1 MQKTNQ
7 EKTVQLFN
15 DVRVTHYPVEQTHIQ
30 ILFEFKNGA
39 GNFNGNVFEYKF
51 KDPRDALKY
60 FITRFENYHPIIG
73 EMIYN
78 YIESNISVIQYTP
91 LELYYIEIM
100 KFKIPFATS
109 FFIDNPIIKNII
121 SFDKGIKEELNQE
134 ELLELNK
141 EFEEVYFKY
150 KKEMNTITRMAHLWA
165 VANTWS
171 YYNAYRDVFFSR
183 DENKSKESKYIDT
196 KIIYNKDIEEI
207 QPFIYDDGLWKIFNK
222 KGDWVIAFDAG
233 NGWYKQMTKENSYK
247 VIV

>member
-7 EKTVQLFN
+7 EKTVRLFN
-15 DVRVTHYPVEQTHIQ
+15 DVRVTHYPVKQTHIQ
-30 ILFEFKNGA
+30 IMFEFKNGA

-73 EMIYN
+73 KMIYN
-78 YIESNISVIQYTP
+78 YIESNIPFIQYTP

-150 KKEMNTITRMAHLWA
+150 KKEMNTITRMAHLW
-165 VANTWS
+165 VVSNTWY
-171 YYNAYRDVFFSR
+171 YYNLYYNIFFSH
-183 DENKSKESKYIDT
+183 DVNSLKESKHIDAET
-196 KIIYNKDIEEI
+196 INNEDIEEI
-207 QPFIYDDGLWKIFNK
+207 QPFIYDDGLWKIINK

-247 VIV
+247 LII

>member
-15 DVRVTHYPVEQTHIQ
+15 DVRVTHYPVKQTHIQ
-30 ILFEFKNGA
+30 IMFEFKNGA

-73 EMIYN
+73 EMIYD
-78 YIESNISVIQYTP
+78 YIESNIPFIQYTP

-165 VANTWS
+165 VSNTWY
-171 YYNAYRDVFFSR
+171 YYNLYYNIFFSR
-183 DENKSKESKYIDT
+183 DVNSSKESKHIDAET
-196 KIIYNKDIEEI
+196 INNEDIEEI

-222 KGDWVIAFDAG
+222 RGDWVIAFDAG

-247 VIV
+247 LII